1 MLETMAK
8 YQVEALARG
17 LRVLRI
23 LADTGKPQRLTELV
37 ELVQIPTATLFRVVS
52 TLEHEGY
59 LDKDKDGRY
68 FPAVG
73 VLQLG
78 FASLRASGLVGVAEG
93 PLKDLSRRIGETVN
107 LGILTGDR
115 ILYLIRIRNSDLVTA
130 HLEAGS
136 SLPATSTSIGK
147 VLLSQLEAGRRQEL
161 LSERSF
167 NEGGGPNAVRSF
179 AEFEAQMAGIREQ
192 GYAIQ
197 DEEVAAGL
205 RSIAAPIVDADGR
218 VVAGVNIAVASSRFT
233 KQALLD
239 DLKDELLRTSSDIS
253 RHLGAVVQPKDTV
266 YRGQGRKA

>member
-1 MLETMAK
+1 MPETTAK

-17 LRVLRI
+17 LRVLRT
-23 LADTGKPQRLTELV
+23 LADTGKPLRLTELV

-59 LDKDKDGRY
+59 LDKDQDGRY

-73 VLQLG
+73 VLRLG
-78 FASLRASGLVGVAEG
+78 FASLRASGLVGVADG
-93 PLKDLSRRIGETVN
+93 PLKDLSRRIKETVN

-147 VLLSQLEAGRRQEL
+147 VLLAHLEPGTRQEL

-167 NEGGGPNAVRSF
+167 REAGGPNAIRSL

-205 RSIAAPIVDADGR
+205 RSIAAPITDTDGR
-218 VVAGVNIAVASSRFT
+218 VVAGVNIAVASNRFT
-233 KQALLD
+233 RQALLD

-253 RHLGAVVQPKDTV
+253 RHLGAVVQPKDTI
-266 YRGQGRKA
+266 YRGQ

>member
-1 MLETMAK
+1 MSEAAGK

-23 LADTGKPQRLTELV
+23 LAETGSPQRLTELV
-37 ELVQIPTATLFRVVS
+37 DLVKMPTATLFRVVS
-52 TLEHEGY
+52 TLENEGY

-68 FPAVG
+68 FPSVG
-73 VLQLG
+73 VLRLG
-78 FASLRASGLVGVAEG
+78 FASLRASGLVGIADG
-93 PLKDLSRRIGETVN
+93 PLRELSRKVGETVN

-115 ILYLIRIRNSDLVTA
+115 ILYLIRIRNNDLVTA

-147 VLLSQLEAGRRQEL
+147 VLLSHLEPGRRKEL
-161 LSERSF
+161 LSEGSF
-167 NEGGGPNAVRSF
+167 GEGGGPNAIRSMS
-179 AEFEAQMAGIREQ
+179 EFEAQVAGIREQ

-205 RSIAAPIVDADGR
+205 RSIAAPIIDADQK

-239 DLKDELLRTSSDIS
+239 DLKDELLRAAADIS
-253 RHLGAVVQPKDTV
+253 RHLGAVVQS
-266 YRGQGRKA
+266 